1 MCGIAQKN
9 NVPGSKQMAQFYSG
23 SNEFGKANSRLNPFG
38 AYMETGQKDKLDPV
52 NFNNAPDEIP
62 VPPAVQEAKD
72 PDSMALRRKSRT
84 GNAGGGTILT
94 SPRGIQPGLTNTGGT
109 TLLGG

>member
-1 MCGIAQKN
+1 MCGIAKKLDA
-9 NVPGSKQMAQFYSG
+9 PGAGQMDKFYGDNGLGKLNSKM
-23 SNEFGKANSRLNPFG
+23 NPLG
-38 AYMETGQKDKLDPV
+38 AYIVTGNKGKLDPL
-52 NFNNAPDEIP
+52 NLNNAPDEIP

-72 PDSMALRRKSRT
+72 PDSMALRRKARG
-84 GNAGGGTILT
+84 GNAAGGGTILT

>member
-1 MCGIAQKN
+1 MAAVAALRGGNWN
-9 NVPGSKQMAQFYSG
+9 NGTNAGVFA
-23 SNEFGKANSRLNPFG
+23 LN
-38 AYMETGQKDKLDPV
+38 L
-52 NFNNAPDEIP
+52 NNAPDEIP

-94 SPRGIQPGLTNTGGT
+94 SPRGIQPGLVNTGGT